1 MMDVVCSWWCQRK
14 RGSKKGR
21 QDVKGGK
28 SRMREPI
35 SSELPSS
42 LPKGSSLKTWRKNTS
57 RTWKETNWGAP
68 RSSST
73 KKGLSQAC
81 SRVRTAGDRGRSS
94 LAEPLANPQLAGSV
108 PPRLALCRSS
118 QHPGH
123 LAQGSSAQAIS
134 WLLTDRGHFLNY
146 SETWSVHPSTALL
159 QSDHYDNK
167 QVSPYWSS
175 WRHLFSASKLREYR
189 VSATHRVKEQ
199 PRNTFSGPK
208 GCPTASNIKCLPY

>member
-81 SRVRTAGDRGRSS
+81 SRVRTAGDRGAPVWLSPWQIHSWQRAWPPGSPS
-94 LAEPLANPQLAGSV
+94 AG
-108 PPRLALCRSS
+108 SS

-134 WLLTDRGHFLNY
+134 WLLTDTGHFHSLWFPQLLRDLVSSPFHSPP
-146 SETWSVHPSTALL
+146 SEWPLQQEAGLTLL
-159 QSDHYDNK
+159 
-167 QVSPYWSS
+167 
-175 WRHLFSASKLREYR
+175 E
-189 VSATHRVKEQ
+189 
-199 PRNTFSGPK
+199 
-208 GCPTASNIKCLPY
+208 